1 MALTDVTA
9 TGALLATAADLAN
22 LGISE
27 EVTGGI
33 QASTITAILTAAT
46 ETAGAI
52 LQSSGRVKLPLTA
65 WGGDIKSAVAKMA
78 AWDVMCVRIGHN
90 PEDPNNF
97 VWRDR
102 DAAGRAYLEQVARGF
117 VMPVGLVDATP
128 TDVKTGTEIYTET
141 QRGW

>member
-1 MALTDVTA
+1 MALADVTA
-9 TGALLATAADLAN
+9 SGVLLALPADLAN

-27 EVTGGI
+27 EVTNGI
-33 QASTITAILTAAT
+33 APSTLTAILTAAT

-52 LQSSGRVKLPLTA
+52 LQSSGRIKLPLTS
-65 WGGDIKSAVAKMA
+65 WGSDIKSAVAKMA

-102 DAAGRAYLEQVARGF
+102 NNEGRAYLEQVARGF

-128 TDVKTGTEIYTET
+128 TDTKTGTEIYTET